1 MSKRP
6 SRRLWLPLL
15 LCISLHGGPLIAQSL
30 PGLASP
36 LPSSDADVH
45 QLYAELLPQIDAI
58 QALDN
63 HSHPG
68 FAEDPDVDAQAAPPD
83 MSEALRVREQNPE
96 HIAAARAVRLPLHRS
111 LAGASCVAYRAQG
124 RLPQALPRD

>member
-1 MSKRP
+1 MLKWSSLRIF
-6 SRRLWLPLL
+6 PLAL
-15 LCISLHGGPLIAQSL
+15 VLASVQLSAQSL

-36 LPSSDADVH
+36 LPSSEADVH
-45 QLYAELLPQIDAI
+45 QLYAELLPQINAI

-96 HIAAARAVRLPLHRS
+96 HIAAARALFGYPFNDLSQPH
-111 LAGASCVAYRAQG
+111 LAWLTARKADYRKRYPG
-124 RLPQALPRD
+124 D